1 MGRSMLKPH
10 DDARERGAMRRRLL
24 ALSQTAPPWLVSL
37 LFHAALMLV
46 LGVMTF
52 VPSVLI
58 GPRVVIDATSGAVDS
73 EPGMAAAIEVAK
85 ADASVDLPMGDVV
98 EAFPDVGAF
107 PDPSAVA
114 DTDAFDLQS
123 VDALAD
129 VASDLPSDEVLLHE
143 LSAEALGMDSTPAA
157 KKLGVRA
164 TRAQPDRPRWAGF
177 TPRSAT
183 PPQQGLA
190 AAADAA
196 AAADGLI
203 QTLGEELEDGLTY
216 VAWVLDASI
225 SLIEDRKTLAETL
238 EPFVEAERP
247 RGGKPGRLLS
257 AVVAFGAGANMT
269 GTYSPHGNLH
279 KIRSLPIDESGREN
293 VMSAV
298 LAVVMHFQQR
308 FGANPKLRH
317 RLRIVVW
324 TDESGD
330 DTSLLEQTI
339 AACRATGTVV
349 HVVGPS
355 SVLGTDRGLQPWK
368 HPEHGAFLLPVTR
381 GPDSFL
387 QERVLLPY
395 WFDDDADAGEYDGVM
410 VAQGRK
416 WYGGPLR
423 ERLMAGIGPYSL
435 TRLALQTGGSFRI
448 LDRPGEHQAFDLERM
463 KDYLPDYGSGHEI
476 VEAVGAS
483 PLRMAVMSAVQRT
496 YKTVDRSIPPF
507 WFQGGF
513 VRLRRYPFT
522 GVREYVTPSD
532 FRNSLPAMATGAA
545 HAIDEYAG
553 MVEEAL
559 ACFGPDVDWEYEFA
573 KESSPRWQAW
583 YDLTRGRLLAMSVR
597 QQQYVAICSGLSQP
611 DRLGRQTNALSL
623 GPGAPALGENAELRD
638 RATEAIRL
646 LLRCRD
652 RNQGTP
658 WELLARW
665 ELDAPLGFS
674 VDEHIVEP
682 PPPPPGPPPRP
693 APWPKITFPKL

>member
-1 MGRSMLKPH
+1 MLKQH
-10 DDARERGAMRRRLL
+10 DEAGEQGTMHRRLL

-37 LFHAALMLV
+37 LFHAAVMLV

-58 GPRVVIDATSGAVDS
+58 GPRVVIDAASGAVDS
-73 EPGMAAAIEVAK
+73 ELGMAAAIEVAE
-85 ADASVDLPMGDVV
+85 ADASVDLPMNDVV
-98 EAFPDVGAF
+98 EDLPDLGTF

-123 VDALAD
+123 VDASAD

-157 KKLGVRA
+157 KRLGVKA
-164 TRAQPDRPRWAGF
+164 ARAQPDRPRWAGF
-177 TPRSAT
+177 TPRPAT
-183 PPQQGLA
+183 PAQQGLT

-203 QTLGEELEDGLTY
+203 QTLGEELDDGLTY

-225 SLIEDRKTLAETL
+225 SLVEDRKTLAETL

-247 RGGKPGRLLS
+247 QGGKPGRLLS

-269 GTYSPHGNLH
+269 GTYAPHGNLH

-298 LAVVMHFQQR
+298 LAVVMNFQQR

-368 HPEHGAFLLPVTR
+368 HPEHGVFLLPVTR

-387 QERVLLPY
+387 QERLLLPY
-395 WFDDDADAGEYDGVM
+395 WFDEDADAGEYDGVL
-410 VAQGRK
+410 VAHGRK

-423 ERLMAGIGPYSL
+423 ERLMAGVGPYAL

-463 KDYLPDYGSGHEI
+463 KAYLPDYGSGYEI
-476 VEAVGAS
+476 VESVGAS

-496 YKTVDRSIPPF
+496 YRTVNRSTPQC
-507 WFQGGF
+507 WFQGGH
-513 VRLRRYPFT
+513 VRLPYYPFT
-522 GVREYVTPSD
+522 SRHEYVTPQV
-532 FRNSLPAMATGAA
+532 FRDSLPVEAARAA
-545 HAIDEYAG
+545 HGIAEYAG

-559 ACFGPDVDWEYEFA
+559 ASFSPDVDWEYEFA

-597 QQQYVAICSGLSQP
+597 HQEYLAICSRLTETDGLARS
-611 DRLGRQTNALSL
+611 TNALGL
-623 GPGAPALGENAELRD
+623 QPGTALLAEHPKFQSRT
-638 RATEAIRL
+638 AEAIRL
-646 LLRCRD
+646 LQRCRD
-652 RNQGTP
+652 KHRGTP
-658 WELLARW
+658 WELLAQW
-665 ELDAPLGFS
+665 ELNVPFGFS
-674 VDEHIVEP
+674 VEEHVVRP
-682 PPPPPGPPPRP
+682 PPPPDPGPPPPP
-693 APWPKITFPKL
+693 ARWPRITFPSL